1 SGASP
6 RHHGAGAPP
15 AAHHGAGT
23 GSRRWIMS
31 MAIDARPRPS
41 PPTPTVRSLSQAA
54 DRWQVGAAVVVR
66 LEGRVSCRCRRHA
79 LRAGGGAGARPPGS
93 GRDRRREGRRPADD
107 AGVGGARGVAGPA
120 RPVVRAAGGAMSPLA
135 SSIAGLVLGALG
147 VVVAGVVLA
156 RSSDVIAAR
165 TNLGRVWV
173 GSIFLAA
180 ATSLPELV
188 TDISAVRIGAGD
200 LAAGDLLGSGMA
212 NMLILAAIALR
223 PGAHLFRRAAL
234 DHTLSASLAIVL
246 TGIAAIAIQL
256 GPETA
261 VLNFGP
267 GSLLLLSTYLIG
279 TRILFRHSTVM
290 REAGVEAELT
300 GSEAAAAAE
309 GAERA
314 MPSLRAAVV
323 RFLAATAVIIVAAPV
338 FASSAVRIAELTG
351 IATSFIG

>member
-1 SGASP
+1 
-6 RHHGAGAPP
+6 
-15 AAHHGAGT
+15 
-23 GSRRWIMS
+23 M
-31 MAIDARPRPS
+31 
-41 PPTPTVRSLSQAA
+41 
-54 DRWQVGAAVVVR
+54 
-66 LEGRVSCRCRRHA
+66 
-79 LRAGGGAGARPPGS
+79 
-93 GRDRRREGRRPADD
+93 EGRRPADD

-234 DHTLSASLAIVL
+234 DHTLSASLAIVM
-246 TGIAAIAIQL
+246 TGIAAMAILL
-256 GPETA
+256 GPQAA
-261 VLNFGP
+261 VLGLGP
-267 GSLLLLSTYLIG
+267 GSLLLLVVYLLG
-279 TRILFRHSTVM
+279 TRLLFLHSTVAQ
-290 REAGVEAELT
+290 EAGATVELGGAP
-300 GSEAAAAAE
+300 AAAAK
-309 GAERA
+309 GGERL
-314 MPSLRAAVV
+314 PSLGWALG

-351 IATSFIG
+351 IATSFIGTLLVGATTSLPELVTSVAAFRMGAVDLAVGNL

>member
-1 SGASP
+1 M
-6 RHHGAGAPP
+6 R
-15 AAHHGAGT
+15 
-23 GSRRWIMS
+23 
-31 MAIDARPRPS
+31 
-41 PPTPTVRSLSQAA
+41 L
-54 DRWQVGAAVVVR
+54 GAA
-66 LEGRVSCRCRRHA
+66 
-79 LRAGGGAGARPPGS
+79 
-93 GRDRRREGRRPADD
+93 
-107 AGVGGARGVAGPA
+107 
-120 RPVVRAAGGAMSPLA
+120 
-135 SSIAGLVLGALG
+135 
-147 VVVAGVVLA
+147 
-156 RSSDVIAAR
+156 
-165 TNLGRVWV
+165 
-173 GSIFLAA
+173 
-180 ATSLPELV
+180 
-188 TDISAVRIGAGD
+188 D
-200 LAAGDLLGSGMA
+200 LAAGDLFGSGMA

-223 PGAHLFRRAAL
+223 PGAHLFHRAAL

-351 IATSFIG
+351 IATSFIGTLLVGVTTSLPELVTSIAAIRMGAPDLAVGNLFGSNAFNMVIFVPLDFVAGGVPLLGVVSHVHALTALVVIVMMAWCWGRSSTA